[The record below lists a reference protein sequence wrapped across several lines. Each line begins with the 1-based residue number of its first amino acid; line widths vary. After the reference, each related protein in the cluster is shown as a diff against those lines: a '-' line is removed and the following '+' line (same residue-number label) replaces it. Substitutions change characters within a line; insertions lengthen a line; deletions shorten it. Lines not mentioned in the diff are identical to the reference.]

1 MNKIIA
7 IIQLVGS
14 AGVSLAAIATLVNLI
29 FISTRPETISV
40 VNTLVGQGVLIV
52 CLLVLARILFRKGL
66 AGLKQGKPATKPR
79 CAGLDSPCAR
89 ARQEPGRHR
98 SPGHEVDLSIN
109 LQSLGIKEYNSA
121 LFRVVASA
129 NDNLRRHEPL
139 LSASGKLCGHHWQI

>member
-66 AGLKQGKPATKPR
+66 AGLKQGKPATSHD
-79 CAGLDSPCAR
+79 AQA
-89 ARQEPGRHR
+89 
-98 SPGHEVDLSIN
+98 
-109 LQSLGIKEYNSA
+109 
-121 LFRVVASA
+121 
-129 NDNLRRHEPL
+129 
-139 LSASGKLCGHHWQI
+139 